1 MSDHDD
7 LFNPDNTPP
16 TPASPA
22 DLLLT
27 IKNENGEPKY
37 KTVEDALKALANSQ
51 AFIPQLLQEKKTV
64 EEELKQL
71 REQASKAASIE
82 EVLSKLTAN
91 TEKKPE
97 DETPPASGLSAEAV
111 AELVRKELQA
121 VSSKTQQEKNL
132 AEVNN
137 SLKQKFG
144 DKAKEVLA
152 AKAAELGSSVEELGE
167 LSKKSPAMVLALFNS
182 QKHTIT
188 PTTPSSFNL
197 PRTSSEP
204 ELEKP
209 SKSLLLGATSRDQKE
224 YLSRI
229 KERVY
234 KRHNIEG

>member
-7 LFNPDNTPP
+7 LFNSKPQD
-16 TPASPA
+16 TPASPT
-22 DLLLT
+22 DLLMA

-71 REQASKAASIE
+71 REQASKQASIE
-82 EVLSKLTAN
+82 EVLKKLTAN

-97 DETPPASGLSAEAV
+97 EETPPASGLSAEAV

-121 VSSKTQQEKNL
+121 VNSKTQQEKNL
-132 AEVNN
+132 TEVNN

-152 AKAAELGSSVEELGE
+152 AKAAELGSTVEELGE
-167 LSKKSPAMVLALFNS
+167 LSKKSPAMVLALFNQ
-182 QKHTIT
+182 QKTTVT
-188 PTTPSSFNL
+188 PTTSSFNL
-197 PRTSSEP
+197 PRSSAEP

-224 YLSRI
+224 YMMKV
-229 KERVY
+229 KERVL
-234 KRHNIEG
+234 KRHNVEV